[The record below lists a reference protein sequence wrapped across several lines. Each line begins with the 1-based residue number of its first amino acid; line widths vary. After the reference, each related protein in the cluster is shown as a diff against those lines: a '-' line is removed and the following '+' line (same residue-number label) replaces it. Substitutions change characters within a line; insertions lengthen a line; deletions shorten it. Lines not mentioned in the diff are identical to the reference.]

1 MGDVVKL
8 NPSANVSMNRAEMIA
23 YLTTALYHIEFIHVE
38 DDHKDMA
45 MKQISELIET
55 VRSLKPSNQ
64 GE

>member
-8 NPSANVSMNRAEMIA
+8 NPEANVSMNRAEMVA

-45 MKQISELIET
+45 MGQLADLIDAIHSLRPNKQEE
-55 VRSLKPSNQ
+55 
-64 GE
+64 